1 MWRLENP
8 PPRPTSQK
16 KNPHMYLAILRFLFS
31 QIAKF
36 SQKKTVNL
44 VESDEEPHDENILS
58 SDAECEIPV
67 VYFCVRTRARTY
79 FPHLRLRRYALPPV
93 YFCVRT
99 YVHNARSL

>member
-1 MWRLENP
+1 MF
-8 PPRPTSQK
+8 
-16 KNPHMYLAILRFLFS
+16 LAILRFLFS

-67 VYFCVRTRARTY
+67 VYFCVRTHARTY

-99 YVHNARSL
+99 YARSL